1 MSPIRLEGP
10 KETRSMVDALEA
22 LLERR
27 VYMYFDPKFAKKPN
41 GFPSTGRQERMA
53 ASRFDG
59 KRGETRDRET
69 HPLTPQSKC
78 QPQLDATSLRTR

>member
-27 VYMYFDPKFAKKPN
+27 VYMYFDPKFAKNPN
-41 GFPSTGRQERMA
+41 GFLSTGRQERMA

-59 KRGETRDRET
+59 KRGETRARET
-69 HPLTPQSKC
+69 HPLPPQSKC
-78 QPQLDATSLRTR
+78 PPQLDATSLRSR